1 MSKFPNTRCWE
12 IINILLNTSE
22 PITINEIAKELNVSN
37 KTVRNDLKEIESYF
51 ESNNFG
57 RVVKKPRVGI
67 WLEANQ
73 EKRLLIRNSMN
84 KRKGYIQPFSSEDR
98 QLYII
103 KRLLLSEGFITTQLL
118 ADEIYVSR
126 VTVYKDLEEV
136 EKWLNKYNL
145 RLKRRQN
152 YGIEVVGK
160 ENDWRKAAADLLILL
175 KNDEEIKKLLSNE
188 KDIQENQKIGYKD
201 YLYIKELFP
210 KIDIR
215 KIEEILSEAENKMDV
230 LLTDEAFAGLLVHIA
245 ICIQRIRNNKDIK
258 MSSEKLNNIKSH
270 KEYKIASWI
279 ANRIEKEFGINIPE
293 PEIGYIS
300 LHILGAKIQEG
311 FYSFEAREIINNVD
325 STILEFTKEI
335 IALIGN
341 ILSIDFSRDEK
352 LLAGLVLHLRPAI
365 NRLKYGLSLR
375 NPLLE
380 EIKNK
385 YPSIFGAA
393 WATSALFE
401 KFFGTKVTE
410 EEIGYLAIHIGAA
423 LERLDSKTRG
433 IIVCSTGI
441 GTAQLVAV
449 RLEREIRDLEIVD
462 ITSVHDINKIKPTDF
477 DIIISTIPLKYNSK
491 PTIQI
496 SVFVTENDIERVKDY
511 IKNIESTRK
520 FDKSTLETIEGN
532 IFNKDLIC
540 PQLKAKSK
548 EQVIRKLVK
557 LLQDENYV
565 DKDYI
570 DTVIERE
577 RVTSTAVGRGV
588 AIPHGQEKLVKTSS
602 IAVATLETPIDWSGE
617 KVDIV
622 FLLAL
627 KFETGNEIRRFFKK
641 FYSMLDN
648 EKILN
653 SIRKRKTSKEI
664 HNILIGKGDI
674 NEKINR

>member
-1 MSKFPNTRCWE
+1 MSNFPNTRCWE
-12 IINILLNTSE
+12 IVNILLNTAE
-22 PITINEIAKELNVSN
+22 PITINQIAKKLSVSN
-37 KTVRNDLKEIESYF
+37 RTVRNDLKEIEAYF

-57 RVVKKPRVGI
+57 RIVKKPRIGI

-73 EKRLLIRNSMN
+73 EKRLLIRNSIN
-84 KRKGYIQPFSSEDR
+84 KSKGYIHPFSSEDR

-103 KRLLLSEGFITTQLL
+103 KRLLLSDSSITTQLL

-136 EKWLNKYNL
+136 EKWLKKYNL

-152 YGIEVVGK
+152 YGIEVVGN

-175 KNDEEIKKLLSNE
+175 KNDEEIKSLLSNE
-188 KDIQENQKIGYKD
+188 NDIQTDQRMGYKD
-201 YLYIKELFP
+201 YLYVKELFP
-210 KIDIR
+210 DIEIR

-245 ICIQRIRNNKDIK
+245 ICIQRIKQKKDIK
-258 MSSEKLNNIKSH
+258 MCSKELNNIKNH
-270 KEYKIASWI
+270 IEYEIASWI
-279 ANRIEKEFGINIPE
+279 ANRIEQEFNINLPE

-300 LHILGAKIQEG
+300 LHILGAKIQEN
-311 FYSFEAREIINNVD
+311 FHSLEVKEILNNVD
-325 STILEFTKEI
+325 SNILEFTKEI
-335 IALIGN
+335 VALIGN
-341 ILSIDFSRDEK
+341 ILSVDFSRDKK

-393 WATSALFE
+393 WATSVLFE
-401 KFFGTKVTE
+401 KFFGVKVTE

-423 LERLDSKTRG
+423 LERLNSKTRA
-433 IIVCSTGI
+433 IIVCSSGI

-449 RLEREIRDLEIVD
+449 RLEREIRGLEIVG
-462 ITSVHDINKIKPTDF
+462 ITSVHDINKVKSTDF
-477 DIIISTIPLKYNSK
+477 DIIVSTIPLKYISK

-496 SVFVTENDIERVKDY
+496 SVFVTENDVNRVKEY
-511 IKNIESTRK
+511 IKNIENTRK
-520 FDKSTLETIEGN
+520 FDKNSLEIIEAN

-540 PQLKAKSK
+540 PQIKAKNK
-548 EQVIRKLVK
+548 DDVIRELVK
-557 LLQDENYV
+557 LLEEGKYV
-565 DKDYI
+565 DECYI
-570 DTVIERE
+570 NTVIERE
-577 RVTSTAVGRGV
+577 KITSTAVGKGV
-588 AIPHGQEKLVKTSS
+588 AIPHGQEKLVKIPT
-602 IAVATLETPIDWSGE
+602 IAVATLENPIDWSGE

-627 KFETGNEIRRFFKK
+627 KFETGNEIRKFFKK
-641 FYSMLDN
+641 FYSMFDN
-648 EKILN
+648 VKILN
-653 SIRKRKTSKEI
+653 SIREKKTSEEI
-664 HNILIGKGDI
+664 YNILIGKGDGY
-674 NEKINR
+674 E

>member
-1 MSKFPNTRCWE
+1 MSNFPNTRCWE
-12 IINILLNTSE
+12 IVNILLNTAE
-22 PITINEIAKELNVSN
+22 PITINQIAKKLSVSN
-37 KTVRNDLKEIESYF
+37 RTVRNDLKEIEAYF

-57 RVVKKPRVGI
+57 RIVKKPRIGI

-73 EKRLLIRNSMN
+73 EKRLLIRNSIN
-84 KRKGYIQPFSSEDR
+84 KSKGYIHPFSSEDR

-103 KRLLLSEGFITTQLL
+103 KRLLLSDSSITTQLL

-136 EKWLNKYNL
+136 EKWLKKYNL

-152 YGIEVVGK
+152 YGIEVVGN

-175 KNDEEIKKLLSNE
+175 KNDEEIKNLLSNE
-188 KDIQENQKIGYKD
+188 NDIQINQRIGYKD

-210 KIDIR
+210 DIEIR
-215 KIEEILSEAENKMDV
+215 KIEEILTEAENKMDV

-245 ICIQRIRNNKDIK
+245 ICIQRIRQKKDIK
-258 MSSEKLNNIKSH
+258 MCSKKLNNIKNH
-270 KEYKIASWI
+270 IEYEIASWI
-279 ANRIEKEFGINIPE
+279 ANRIEQEFSINLPE

-300 LHILGAKIQEG
+300 LHILGAKIQEN
-311 FYSFEAREIINNVD
+311 FHSSEAKEILNNVD
-325 STILEFTKEI
+325 SNILEFTKEI
-335 IALIGN
+335 VALIGN
-341 ILSIDFSRDEK
+341 ILSVDFNRDEK

-393 WATSALFE
+393 WATSVLFE
-401 KFFGTKVTE
+401 KFFGVKVTE

-423 LERLDSKTRG
+423 LERLNSKTRA
-433 IIVCSTGI
+433 IIVCSSGI

-449 RLEREIRDLEIVD
+449 RLEREIRGLEIVG
-462 ITSVHDINKIKPTDF
+462 ITSVHDINKVKPTDF
-477 DIIISTIPLKYNSK
+477 DIIVSTIPLKYISK

-496 SVFVTENDIERVKDY
+496 SVFVTENDINRVKEY

-520 FDKSTLETIEGN
+520 FDKSSLEIIEAN

-540 PQLKAKSK
+540 PHLKAKNKDDVIK
-548 EQVIRKLVK
+548 ELVK
-557 LLQDENYV
+557 LLEEGKYV
-565 DKDYI
+565 DNCYI
-570 DTVIERE
+570 NTVVERE
-577 RVTSTAVGRGV
+577 KITSTAVGKGV
-588 AIPHGQEKLVKTSS
+588 AIPHGQEKLVKIPS
-602 IAVATLETPIDWSGE
+602 IAVATLENPIDWSGE

-627 KFETGNEIRRFFKK
+627 KFETGNEIRKFFKK

-648 EKILN
+648 VNILN
-653 SIRKRKTSKEI
+653 TIREKKTSEEI
-664 HNILIGKGDI
+664 YNILIGKGDGY
-674 NEKINR
+674 E